1 MLETHQL
8 VSGADPEVALYDGI
22 AFYES
27 GDIYNALSCWKE
39 LLRLMPEHEVA
50 QRYVEFV
57 QGYLGLGDHSS
68 EQEIHAAHGRE
79 SNKLRGDE
87 AEAMAAVAPVAQST
101 QAFDPSNLP
110 ESTGSAAEPP
120 PPPESIRVR
129 KGSSATGT
137 HLAAGFMMDPEESAE
152 DLIEEEVV
160 TRQPHE
166 VLPETILATSDELRE
181 EVAKANIVDPA
192 VPSISEMA
200 ESSVIAKDALRGDAG
215 PRTQADGL
223 TVQALSRQLAD
234 FHRSGKYEEAVSTAK
249 QLLTQDPK
257 HAVARRYIDEYH
269 RQKQAA
275 LQAAL
280 RKQKS
285 APSVETQIQPPAN
298 PTIKGAISSAD
309 IAAENA
315 PTVAPA
321 QQRAVADVDASASV
335 IKDFSQKPRV
345 KMQPDQISWSAF
357 DHRAGFFISQVDGN
371 TSYEDLIVIS
381 AMPREQA
388 IEILSQLV
396 KNGMIG

>member
-1 MLETHQL
+1 METHQL

-39 LLRLMPEHEVA
+39 LLRHIPEHEVA

-57 QGYLGLGDHSS
+57 QGYLGINENAS
-68 EQEIHAAHGRE
+68 EQEVNTALRRE
-79 SNKLRGDE
+79 SNKLRGE
-87 AEAMAAVAPVAQST
+87 QAVAAEAAPVAQGT
-101 QAFDPSNLP
+101 QAFDPSNIP
-110 ESTGSAAEPP
+110 ESVGVSSEEPP
-120 PPPESIRVR
+120 PPDSIRVR
-129 KGSSATGT
+129 RGGAPAVTATN
-137 HLAAGFMMDPEESAE
+137 LAAGFMIDEVESAE
-152 DLIEEEVV
+152 DLIEEEMV
-160 TRQPHE
+160 TRKPHE
-166 VLPETILATSDELRE
+166 VMPETILASDDMSSASNA
-181 EVAKANIVDPA
+181 VVPA
-192 VPSISEMA
+192 ERPVVQMA
-200 ESSVIAKDALRGDAG
+200 ESSTIAKEALSGDAG

-234 FHRSGKYEEAVSTAK
+234 YHRSGKYEEAVTTAK

-285 APSVETQIQPPAN
+285 SSSIETKTQGAVEAHAAKPQSLPSAEE
-298 PTIKGAISSAD
+298 
-309 IAAENA
+309 IAAEEAQTTA
-315 PTVAPA
+315 PSK
-321 QQRAVADVDASASV
+321 QSAVDESPVEV
-335 IKDFSQKPRV
+335 ITDFTQKPRV

-357 DHRAGFFISQVDGN
+357 DHRAGFFMSQVDGN

-388 IEILSQLV
+388 IDILSQLIT
-396 KNGMIG
+396 NGVIG